1 VKSANLSCNIE
12 YLSVFQSFH
21 KTYSLPLPPLGKYQS
36 AATSFCI
43 GLVARVVYK
52 GPEFSTG
59 PYFALVLRTLPNIS

>member
-1 VKSANLSCNIE
+1 
-12 YLSVFQSFH
+12 
-21 KTYSLPLPPLGKYQS
+21 LPPLGKYQS